1 MKNFSSPGVLF
12 RICLIAP
19 AVVAVFSFL
28 TVALSRVAFPFALE
42 WLEAGTYTHVARVLE
57 GKPIYA
63 APSYE
68 FIAMIYPPLY
78 YYVAAPL
85 AGLTGNI
92 MLSIHLVSMGSALAA
107 FLLLYGICRV
117 RRLPRSLSFLAVGFA
132 AASYK
137 ATGFWFDIGRVDMLF
152 MALLLA
158 AVLLVTL
165 RPRREGVTGVAAGV
179 ALALAFATKQQA
191 VVALPFL
198 VFVLLLERRWKK
210 ALAFAGSAALL
221 MALFVWGLAAA
232 SENWFLFY
240 VFTLPGSAPAS
251 AAWFADTWRILLW
264 PAFWPLVALI
274 LLGVTLALLGNHRRD
289 NLPRLVSLALLV
301 LPLLIMSYLSL
312 AKQWGYVNGFLPAAF
327 GLALAGAEAV
337 FYAMQIPLTPRWVRA
352 VVLGLALALV
362 WLQFGV
368 SRYDPR
374 TQIPSAANVTAGYQA
389 LDTINHAPAPIFAP
403 TDSYLLDMIGQPM
416 HFQASALSDI
426 TLAARYNPKV
436 EEVLNRYQAGIS
448 GPYLRGNAAAAV
460 LAEPNWYREV
470 FNEENGYTCESLTD
484 DGEMLVTMTG
494 AKHALGE
501 LCVLH

>member
-1 MKNFSSPGVLF
+1 
-12 RICLIAP
+12 
-19 AVVAVFSFL
+19 
-28 TVALSRVAFPFALE
+28 
-42 WLEAGTYTHVARVLE
+42 
-57 GKPIYA
+57 
-63 APSYE
+63 
-68 FIAMIYPPLY
+68 MIYPPLY

-301 LPLLIMSYLSL
+301 LPLSLIH
-312 AKQWGYVNGFLPAAF
+312 
-327 GLALAGAEAV
+327 
-337 FYAMQIPLTPRWVRA
+337 I
-352 VVLGLALALV
+352 
-362 WLQFGV
+362 
-368 SRYDPR
+368 
-374 TQIPSAANVTAGYQA
+374 
-389 LDTINHAPAPIFAP
+389 
-403 TDSYLLDMIGQPM
+403 
-416 HFQASALSDI
+416 
-426 TLAARYNPKV
+426 
-436 EEVLNRYQAGIS
+436 
-448 GPYLRGNAAAAV
+448 
-460 LAEPNWYREV
+460 
-470 FNEENGYTCESLTD
+470 
-484 DGEMLVTMTG
+484 
-494 AKHALGE
+494 
-501 LCVLH
+501 